1 MILEN
6 VTTPG
11 LYDSAIPQYLAKH
24 PGSSYLRTD
33 QSCPSLRQADDEGDP
48 IYAVYRYAGM
58 TDAAARSAVCAEGAG
73 AYGKRMDYGTDPSH
87 QILC

>member
-1 MILEN
+1 VLGN

-11 LYDSAIPQYLAKH
+11 EYPEGVQRLLDMY
-24 PGSSYLRTD
+24 PGAMYLRTD

-48 IYAVYRYAGM
+48 IYTVYRFAGR
-58 TDAAARSAVCAEGAG
+58 TEAEVRGAICAAGAG
-73 AYGKRMDYGTDPSH
+73 AYGKWLDYAHDPMH